1 MNYLLILVTCLSIGK
16 LLGMDDVKVNRL
28 DFYLRD
34 LQNLIRDYLLK
45 GDLHF
50 TKTNMAPFVGLLG
63 ERHRDAITSV
73 IITAN
78 NQWALTR
85 SAKDLLIW
93 NLQDKKKICSYPLLA
108 HRKPITA
115 AALSPNGRTA
125 LTASR
130 DAVRLWALH
139 QKFGTWTIIAR
150 SSFVNSVSLTDDGK
164 WGLTQEFE
172 GKALFWNFQDLK
184 NIRSYELPGYSGS
197 NLSIT
202 LSPDG
207 RWASGSSA
215 NAGMIWDLQAPQSIS
230 LYLLQGHTDS
240 ITSLVLTP
248 NGQWALTASLDNT
261 VKLWDLT
268 DPRVCFYELPLSAA
282 YVELQALSSDG
293 TRAVTVSAD
302 NTVIFWDLT
311 DPNNI
316 EQYLLQGRGYAK
328 ITSLV
333 STPDGLWYLTG
344 STDGRIVLWNL
355 EDLTNINHYEMFLLS
370 NDLMRDDSKVNTL
383 SITPDGNWAF
393 IGFYDGSVRL
403 WHLSPASDSS
413 LRDIS
418 WMILCKQNPHLI
430 GGIKENYVGKSCY
443 E

>member
-1 MNYLLILVTCLSIGK
+1 M
-16 LLGMDDVKVNRL
+16 
-28 DFYLRD
+28 
-34 LQNLIRDYLLK
+34 
-45 GDLHF
+45 
-50 TKTNMAPFVGLLG
+50 
-63 ERHRDAITSV
+63 
-73 IITAN
+73 IIAAN
-78 NQWALTR
+78 NQWALTK

-108 HRKPITA
+108 HKPITA
-115 AALSPNGRTA
+115 AALSQNCRTA

-130 DAVRLWALH
+130 DDTVRLWALH

-150 SSFVNSVSLTDDGK
+150 NSFVNLVSLTDDGK

-172 GKALFWNFQDLK
+172 GKAFFWNFQDIK

-197 NLSIT
+197 KLSIA

-215 NAGMIWDLQAPQSIS
+215 NAGRIWDLQNPQSIS

-248 NGQWALTASLDNT
+248 NGQWALTASRDNT

-268 DPRVCFYELPLSAA
+268 DPSDICFYELPLSAT

-293 TRAVTVSAD
+293 KRAVTVSAD

-311 DPNNI
+311 DPSNI
-316 EQYLLQGRGYAK
+316 DQYLLQGPGYAK
-328 ITSLV
+328 ITSIV
-333 STPDGLWYLTG
+333 STPDGLWCLTG
-344 STDGRIVLWNL
+344 STDGRVVLWNL
-355 EDLTNINHYEMFLLS
+355 ENLTAINHYELILH
-370 NDLMRDDSKVNTL
+370 NYDLIRDSKVSTL
-383 SITPDGNWAF
+383 SITPDGNWAL

-403 WHLSPASDSS
+403 WHLSPASDRS

-418 WMILCKQNPHLI
+418 WIILCKQNPHLI
-430 GGIKENYVGKSCY
+430 GDIKENYVGKSCY